1 MTPKSMKQGTMIS
14 RPSILLA
21 MAAGA
26 AVLPPSRVAASTGYE
41 RAVLDA
47 LNVARADPATYAHGL
62 EDYRRLYQG
71 RFVHLPGDP
80 VLERTR
86 EGIAPVTETIA
97 FLTTRAT
104 MTKLQPSDV
113 LAATAADHVRAQAA
127 SGATG
132 HGERGGIG
140 PLDRFRAHGGGGQLS
155 EVIAYGPRD
164 PADMIRQLFI
174 DDGVAGRGHRR
185 ILVDPSLRYAGVAC
199 GPHRI
204 YRTMCVIDLSRSW
217 NGGGTADPKSWALAR
232 AAAFTRWMS
241 SVVSR

>member
-1 MTPKSMKQGTMIS
+1 
-14 RPSILLA
+14 
-21 MAAGA
+21 MAAG
-26 AVLPPSRVAASTGYE
+26 VLLPAGVAASTGYE
-41 RAVLDA
+41 RAVLAA
-47 LNVARADPATYAHGL
+47 LNAARADPATYARGL
-62 EDYRRLYQG
+62 EDYRRLYRG

-97 FLTTRAT
+97 FLAAHAE
-104 MTKLQPSDV
+104 MAQLQPSDV
-113 LAATAADHVRAQAA
+113 LAATAADHVRAQSA

-132 HGERGGIG
+132 HVERGGIS

-174 DDGVAGRGHRR
+174 DDGVADRGHRR

-199 GPHRI
+199 GPHRV

-217 NGGGTADPKSWALAR
+217 NGGGAADPRSWALAR
-232 AAAFTRWMS
+232 AAAFTQWMA
-241 SVVSR
+241 SVLPR